1 MSVVPGSIRQTVKSS
16 TVYAIVILFLIPW
29 LELLSLIKDVESDY
43 KIVQVDPY
51 TLKIIDSV
59 SSMHEILDSGVYRTD
74 NAI

>member
-1 MSVVPGSIRQTVKSS
+1 MSVIPGSIRQTVKSS

-43 KIVQVDPY
+43 RIVQVDPY

-59 SSMHEILDSGVYRTD
+59 SSMYEILDSGVYRTD